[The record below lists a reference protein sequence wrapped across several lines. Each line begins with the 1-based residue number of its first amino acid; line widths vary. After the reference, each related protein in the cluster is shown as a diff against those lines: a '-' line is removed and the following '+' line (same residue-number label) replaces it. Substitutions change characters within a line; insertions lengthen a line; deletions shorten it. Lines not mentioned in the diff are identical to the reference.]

1 MANLWEKAKQL
12 SIQTG
17 SEIVG
22 GFDVGIDERIG
33 EDVADAL
40 MGFVY
45 WVEDHFSMP
54 VTLWVD
60 FKYNHYLI
68 DRDGKRAGYR
78 FYWVDYKAHTQFDSF
93 DDIPV
98 IELAARSEKQTV
110 DRILTAFIEAVSC
123 YFAWLSGMD
132 MDRFQPDK
140 ELTEEILAAY
150 KNTLR

>member
-33 EDVADAL
+33 EDIADAVMKFL
-40 MGFVY
+40 Y
-45 WVEDHFSMP
+45 WVEDHYTVP

-60 FKYNHYLI
+60 LKYNHYLI
-68 DRDGKRAGYR
+68 DREGKRTGYR
-78 FYWVDYKAHTQFDSF
+78 FYWVDYESLDQFDNF

-98 IELAARSEKQTV
+98 IELAARCEKQTV

-132 MDRFQPDK
+132 MDRFQPDR
-140 ELTEEILAAY
+140 ELTEEILSAY

>member
-45 WVEDHFSMP
+45 WVEDHFAMP

-78 FYWVDYKAHTQFDSF
+78 FYWVDYKALTQFDSF

-98 IELAARSEKQTV
+98 IELAARCEKQTM
-110 DRILTAFIEAVSC
+110 DRMLTAFIEAVSC
-123 YFAWLSGMD
+123 YFAWLSGLD
-132 MDRFQPDK
+132 MEHFQPDK
-140 ELTEEILAAY
+140 ELTQEILTAY
-150 KNTLR
+150 KIH